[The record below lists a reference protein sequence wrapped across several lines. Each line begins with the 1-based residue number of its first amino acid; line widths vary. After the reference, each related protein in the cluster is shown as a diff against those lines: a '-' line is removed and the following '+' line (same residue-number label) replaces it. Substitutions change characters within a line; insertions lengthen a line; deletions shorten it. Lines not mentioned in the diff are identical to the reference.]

1 MVISMPTQ
9 IYDKH
14 TKKHEKKKLSV
25 NDHTDPEMIKILAKK
40 KVFWWVAN
48 RGNKEWLS
56 RQQTS

>member
-14 TKKHEKKKLSV
+14 TKKHEKKKLTV

-40 KVFWWVAN
+40 SVLV
-48 RGNKEWLS
+48 S
-56 RQQTS
+56 S